1 MDSKKKVDDAM
12 GTIQGNYKND
22 MLDLML
28 EDSVRFAKDTLN
40 EGLERVSELQQKA
53 KEI

>member
-40 EGLERVSELQQKA
+40 EGLERVRELQQKA